1 MKKNEEFTAVCTG
14 LTDQGFGVV
23 KKDGM
28 TVFVSDL
35 LPDETAKV
43 RIIKQFKKYAIG
55 KCVELLSKSEV
66 RVKPKCALAGKCGGC
81 AFQNIQYE
89 KQLQYKHDELE
100 HLFKQVSTEIDV
112 LPVLGMEDP
121 YYYRNKAQFPIAVE
135 NGEIKSGF
143 YRPRTNDIMDV
154 KECAIQSKEINTV
167 FQWIKENIPVKLAE
181 PLRQILIRASLKTK
195 EVQVVFIGKQ
205 DTGLKDFAK
214 HLAEHFP
221 EVVSV
226 LFNHNEGKD
235 NVILGDDYQVL
246 YGRDFIMEDCLGL
259 KVKLHFKSF
268 FQVNP
273 MQMEVLYSEA
283 RKMADLKPEDTV
295 IELYSGTGTIGM
307 LAARQAGKV
316 IGVEIVPEA
325 VENAK
330 ENAELNSLTNAE
342 FICQDATEFAGQ
354 NSSKADVVIVDP
366 PRKGMTDQGIAD
378 IARLSPRRVVYISC
392 GPRTLARDLKTFEQ
406 FGYHCRKIQ
415 PVDMFPQTAHTECV
429 ALIEKEN

>member
-1 MKKNEEFTAVCTG
+1 
-14 LTDQGFGVV
+14 
-23 KKDGM
+23 
-28 TVFVSDL
+28 
-35 LPDETAKV
+35 
-43 RIIKQFKKYAIG
+43 
-55 KCVELLSKSEV
+55 
-66 RVKPKCALAGKCGGC
+66 
-81 AFQNIQYE
+81 
-89 KQLQYKHDELE
+89 
-100 HLFKQVSTEIDV
+100 
-112 LPVLGMEDP
+112 
-121 YYYRNKAQFPIAVE
+121 
-135 NGEIKSGF
+135 
-143 YRPRTNDIMDV
+143 
-154 KECAIQSKEINTV
+154 
-167 FQWIKENIPVKLAE
+167 
-181 PLRQILIRASLKTK
+181 
-195 EVQVVFIGKQ
+195 
-205 DTGLKDFAK
+205 
-214 HLAEHFP
+214 
-221 EVVSV
+221 
-226 LFNHNEGKD
+226 
-235 NVILGDDYQVL
+235 
-246 YGRDFIMEDCLGL
+246 
-259 KVKLHFKSF
+259 
-268 FQVNP
+268 

-283 RKMADLKPEDTV
+283 LKMADLKPEDTV